1 MADTTTTN
9 NVIMAIVA
17 VIAIVFVAYVAAL
30 MLRSQ
35 QPADADDGTLNPDV
49 NIQFGSSAQSSLD
62 Y

>member
-1 MADTTTTN
+1 MTDTTTTN

-30 MLRSQ
+30 IVRAQ
-35 QPADADDGTLNPDV
+35 QPADGDDGMLKTDV
-49 NIQFGSSAQSSLD
+49 NIPLQSSRQSVD